1 MLRGSPAWSHLR
13 TRVMPPSGLLAA
25 SLGCSNHIWQRVH
38 ECCVLVK
45 GICDA
50 AEMEEVK
57 ADAE

>member
-1 MLRGSPAWSHLR
+1 MR